1 MTAKSYR
8 PIRVG
13 RELKAKGAGVV
24 DGRDALGVTAVLRR
38 RRVYDRL
45 IIVGDTSSGVIERKA
60 KSSEVVNREDVLGG
74 DYLKKST

>member
-1 MTAKSYR
+1 M
-8 PIRVG
+8 
-13 RELKAKGAGVV
+13 

-60 KSSEVVNREDVLGG
+60 KSSEVVNRGDVLGG
-74 DYLKKST
+74 DTSKIARRYGRVLAVGNTSRRRNKI